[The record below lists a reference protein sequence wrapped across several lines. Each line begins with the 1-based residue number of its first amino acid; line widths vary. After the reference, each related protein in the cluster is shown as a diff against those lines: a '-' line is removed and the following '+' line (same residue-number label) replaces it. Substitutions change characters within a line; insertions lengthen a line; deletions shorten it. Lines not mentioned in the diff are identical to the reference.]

1 MRNFIPI
8 PMKRIISNARCAMR
22 VSGCPGDYEGKPPA
36 GTKAG
41 PAIFRRP
48 QPYCCGLTVLS
59 QVAIVD
65 PLERTTASANEQK

>member
-1 MRNFIPI
+1 
-8 PMKRIISNARCAMR
+8 MKGIISNAWRAMR

-41 PAIFRRP
+41 PGSYRRP
-48 QPYCCGLTVLS
+48 QPYSYCCGLMVLS

>member
-1 MRNFIPI
+1 MHGAP
-8 PMKRIISNARCAMR
+8 CACLAYPA
-22 VSGCPGDYEGKPPA
+22 VTKVKPPA

-41 PAIFRRP
+41 PGIFRRR
-48 QPYCCGLTVLS
+48 QPYSYCCGLMVLS